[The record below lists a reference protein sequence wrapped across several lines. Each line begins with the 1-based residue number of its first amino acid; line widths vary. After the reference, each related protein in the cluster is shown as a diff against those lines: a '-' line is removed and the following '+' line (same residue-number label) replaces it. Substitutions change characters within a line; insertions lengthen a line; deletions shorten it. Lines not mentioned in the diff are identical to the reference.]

1 MADRPTDLRRI
12 SAKYSGDCVSCNRYI
27 EAGDRIYWSRSSK
40 ETWHVD
46 CLPSNSSDKDSSDKP
61 QSLNSN
67 QKEWRQLCQYLR
79 YCILANVADPPQ
91 YRERNEWQIY
101 CDGPE
106 YLITGEKDK
115 VFASRTMA
123 RQAPMSRVVEQ
134 LSQDRVSEDRRS
146 SLMYGWPTLIARD
159 QRGYPMVAPLLIT
172 AVTLQRDG
180 EQLTMCAESEP
191 DFNLTINT
199 KGLSDIANLGAVYST
214 IGEGLPFGDLG
225 SMLSKIRE
233 ICEVIGF
240 DILSDLDPSRLGNR
254 LYTTPGVHN
263 VAVVISTTNQEQ
275 YVAALVKELKALEKV
290 EDWTD
295 TAAALLIRPRLNPG
309 SNPDA
314 TLRYPVIAPLK
325 ANFSQEVALEHFR
338 KESLTVVKG
347 PPGTGKTQLVAN
359 AVSNEWLDDHKVLVS
374 STNNQAVDVVYERTK
389 EHLARGLLFR
399 TGNRGIRDRLA
410 ESVIAAVAEAR
421 DRSRQGPGV
430 NQVRAQH
437 YETSKRRYKLID
449 HISEQ
454 ADIDW
459 QLYGVLVKLEK
470 ANKTIWNLDR
480 SPNLKISLEK
490 MESKVHRLE
499 RAWFFI
505 RFRLR
510 KFLRS
515 INCTQPGV
523 KLKDI
528 KNWTSNEKKRQI
540 FIDKLNELNE
550 IIGDPDSALQEI
562 DKDWQEISRDL
573 VVARVA
579 SCMGSSRAIDLLGSG
594 SSSRI
599 RELIQMA
606 LEEDI
611 NGWACTALSIRPN
624 FPLTAGLFD
633 LVIMDEA
640 SQCDIAVALPLAY
653 RAKRLAI
660 IGDPFQLSPIVNL
673 GLKHHKT
680 IIEKVGL
687 DETDLRNRG
696 LHFCESSAY
705 RSFEAVLQ
713 IRDSKPRLLSEHY
726 RCHPEIARWFNR
738 AFYGGELE
746 ILTDVSLFISDS
758 EKALRWSDVDGQ
770 AVRNNGSWINIK
782 EAEFVVDILCQS
794 LEIPGRSVGVVTPFR
809 EQAKH
814 IEHLAHGSIDSELLN
829 QANFI
834 SGTAHRFQ
842 GDERDV
848 IIFSPVIAPGIER
861 TTVSWMER
869 DRNLLNVAVSR
880 ARQSLFIVG
889 HPRMTSLG
897 SKTLISL
904 REYAKQEQYRAGE
917 EDRTF
922 TVDRYRTDS
931 QAEKRLLDAM
941 WSSGLIPKAKSKVIV
956 GGYELDFAL
965 EDGPL
970 RLNIEVDGDQHLDS
984 RGYQRRQDLARDRIL
999 RKMGWDVMR
1008 IPAWRC
1014 FSDPQSAVRKIE
1026 EYWGRLQSGRLR
1038 G

>member
-12 SAKYSGDCVSCNRYI
+12 SAKYPGDCVSCNIYI

-67 QKEWRQLCQYLR
+67 QNKWRQLCEYLR
-79 YCILANVADPPQ
+79 LCVLAKVADPPSYHSDKNKWQ
-91 YRERNEWQIY
+91 LYR
-101 CDGPE
+101 DGPE
-106 YLITGEKDK
+106 FLITGERDE
-115 VFASRTMA
+115 VLVSEAMA
-123 RQAPMSRVVEQ
+123 RQSPLSRVVEQ
-134 LSQDRVSEDRRS
+134 LSQDRASNNRRS
-146 SLMYGWPTLIARD
+146 SLIYGWPTLLARN
-159 QRGYPMVAPLLIT
+159 QRGHLVVAPLLIT
-172 AVTLQRDG
+172 AITLQQDG
-180 EQLTMCAESEP
+180 EKLTMCAESEP
-191 DFNLTINT
+191 DYNLTINT
-199 KGLSDIANLGAVYST
+199 GGLSDISLEAVHSI

-225 SMLSKIRE
+225 SMLAKIRE

-275 YVAALVKELKALEKV
+275 YVADLVKELKALEKV

-295 TAAALLIRPRLNPG
+295 TAAALLIRPRLNLD

-314 TLRYPVIAPLK
+314 YPVIAPLK
-325 ANFSQEVALEHFR
+325 ANFSQETALEHFR
-338 KESLTVVKG
+338 KEPLTVVKG

-389 EHLARGLLFR
+389 EEHLARGLLFR
-399 TGNRGIRDRLA
+399 TGNRYKRDQLA
-410 ESVIAAVAEAR
+410 ESVTSAVAEAQ
-421 DRSRQGPGV
+421 SRQGSDV
-430 NQVRAQH
+430 NQIRAQH
-437 YETSKRRYKLID
+437 YRTFKKRYKLVN

-459 QLYGVLVKLEK
+459 QLYGVLAKLEK
-470 ANKTIWNLDR
+470 AYKTIWNLDR
-480 SPNLKISLEK
+480 SPNLEISLEK
-490 MESKVHRLE
+490 MESKIHRLE
-499 RAWFFI
+499 RARFFS

-510 KFLRS
+510 RFLRS
-515 INCTQPGV
+515 INCTQPGI

-528 KNWTSNEKKRQI
+528 KAWITNERKHQT
-540 FIDKLNELNE
+540 FVDKLNELNE
-550 IIGDPDSALQEI
+550 IIGDPDSALQKI
-562 DKDWQEISRDL
+562 DKDWQEISQDL

-579 SCMGSSRAIDLLGSG
+579 NCMVSSKATGLFGSG
-594 SSSRI
+594 PSSRI

-633 LVIMDEA
+633 LVIIDEA

-660 IGDPFQLSPIVNL
+660 IGDPLQLSPIVNL
-673 GLKHHKT
+673 NSKHHET
-680 IIEKVGL
+680 IVEKVGL

-696 LHFCESSAY
+696 LHFCDSSAY
-705 RSFEAVLQ
+705 HSFEVVLQ
-713 IRDSKPRLLSEHY
+713 LRDSKPRLLNEHY
-726 RCHPEIARWFNR
+726 RCHPEIARWFNC

-746 ILTDVSLFISDS
+746 ILTDVSSFISDS
-758 EKALRWSDVDGQ
+758 EQALIWSDVEGQ
-770 AVRNNGSWINIK
+770 AVRGNNGSWINIQ
-782 EAEFVVDILCQS
+782 EAEYVVDLLRQC
-794 LEIPGRSVGVVTPFR
+794 LEVPGRTVGVVTPFSA
-809 EQAKH
+809 QARRIKD
-814 IEHLAHGSIDSELLN
+814 LVQRSIDNELLD
-829 QANFI
+829 QADFI

-848 IIFSPVIAPGIER
+848 IIFSPVITPGIER
-861 TTVSWMER
+861 STVSWIEGN
-869 DRNLLNVAVSR
+869 RNLLNVAVSR

-889 HPRMTSLG
+889 HPGMKNLG
-897 SKTLISL
+897 SDTLVSL

-917 EDRTF
+917 GDRTS

-931 QAEKRLLDAM
+931 QAERRLLDAM
-941 WSSGLIPKAKSKVIV
+941 WLSDLIPTAKAKVIV
-956 GGYELDFAL
+956 GGYELDFVL

-1014 FSDPQSAVRKIE
+1014 FSDPQSALQEIE